1 MIAFIASP
9 TRGPRADGEQRAAA
23 GTQHHIGLPGPP
35 TPPSPPAQPR
45 WVLGMGTSSG
55 PKAGPA
61 GPLTAGV

>member
-23 GTQHHIGLPGPP
+23 GTRHRIGLPGPP

-45 WVLGMGTSSG
+45 WVPGMGTSSG
-55 PKAGPA
+55 P
-61 GPLTAGV
+61 